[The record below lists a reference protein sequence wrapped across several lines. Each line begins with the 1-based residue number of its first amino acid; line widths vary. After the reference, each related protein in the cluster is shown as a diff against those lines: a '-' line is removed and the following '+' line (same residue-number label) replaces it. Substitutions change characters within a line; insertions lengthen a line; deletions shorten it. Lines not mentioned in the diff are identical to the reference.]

1 MPLAVASSSAFVVIQ
16 VNRARRVAEVS
27 RFKDFKDCDVIGS
40 KDKVC
45 L

>member
-27 RFKDFKDCDVIGS
+27 KFKDCDAIGS